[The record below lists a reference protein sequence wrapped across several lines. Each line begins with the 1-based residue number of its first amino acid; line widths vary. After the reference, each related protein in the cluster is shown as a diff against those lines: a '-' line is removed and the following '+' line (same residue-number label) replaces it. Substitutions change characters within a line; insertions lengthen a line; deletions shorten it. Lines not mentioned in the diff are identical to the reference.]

1 MHRATE
7 QDMPPIDEIVDYVVF
22 FDKYLDKATAYVC
35 INKTCKPPTNEIKKM
50 IEYLNPG
57 RN

>member
-1 MHRATE
+1 
-7 QDMPPIDEIVDYVVF
+7 MPPIDEIVDYVVF